1 LREHTD
7 IATEYVALKRR
18 LAALTDAA
26 DASSREAY
34 AGAKM
39 KFIEHVVQTALA
51 AGYPRDSLTVT
62 GDYALP
68 AARHKSSHPQR

>member
-1 LREHTD
+1 VQSGGQEERRTLAFRDFLREHID

-51 AGYPRDSLTVT
+51 AGYPRDL
-62 GDYALP
+62 
-68 AARHKSSHPQR
+68 